1 MYRRHLE
8 CARFSYLQ
16 IRRVFASL
24 SISSQIQSGYHLH
37 TDCANN
43 KYFHTGAV
51 LAWAWFAKSGG
62 LDWAITLFQL
72 AALSN
77 TIIVGIPV
85 LTPLYS
91 ITTQGIPAIF
101 IGQVLWLF
109 VILFLYEVWGA
120 MSERAAVTPVMTEV
134 LGTRLENISE
144 HASSVPK
151 SLDHDL
157 PGALSNLNFMYTCF
171 SPGKGSV

>member
-1 MYRRHLE
+1 MP
-8 CARFSYLQ
+8 
-16 IRRVFASL
+16 I
-24 SISSQIQSGYHLH
+24 
-37 TDCANN
+37 
-43 KYFHTGAV
+43 KYFYTGAV

-134 LGTRLENISE
+134 LGAGLEENITE

>member
-1 MYRRHLE
+1 M
-8 CARFSYLQ
+8 
-16 IRRVFASL
+16 
-24 SISSQIQSGYHLH
+24 
-37 TDCANN
+37 
-43 KYFHTGAV
+43 

-157 PGALSNLNFMYTCF
+157 PGALSNLNFMCTCF